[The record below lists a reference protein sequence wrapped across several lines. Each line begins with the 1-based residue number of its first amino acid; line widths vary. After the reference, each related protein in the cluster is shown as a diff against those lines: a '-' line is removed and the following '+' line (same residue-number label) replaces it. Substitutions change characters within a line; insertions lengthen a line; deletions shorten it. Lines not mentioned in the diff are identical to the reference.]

1 MNAAARCQRMAWPLI
16 VGMLVAAC
24 ATNGRVPDYSKE
36 TAAPPVPGKVV
47 RKLPTT
53 PAQFPVLGA
62 DTMTLERLFGPP
74 SLRRREPPAEYWRY
88 DFPRCTL
95 DLFLFQAPGE
105 PAPRVV
111 YFEFREQAPGAAL
124 HDCREI
130 EARFGAPPPPRTAGP
145 RAPTY

>member
-1 MNAAARCQRMAWPLI
+1 MNAAARWHRMAWPLI
-16 VGMLVAAC
+16 VGMLFASC
-24 ATNGRVPDYSKE
+24 ATNGRAPIYPEE
-36 TAAPPVPGKVV
+36 TASPPVPGKVL
-47 RKLPTT
+47 RNLPPTQ
-53 PAQFPVLGA
+53 AQFPVLGA
-62 DTMTLERLFGPP
+62 DALMLERLFGPP

-111 YFEFREQAPGAAL
+111 YFEFREQAPGAAM

-130 EARFGAPPPPRTAGP
+130 EARFGTPPPPHTPGL